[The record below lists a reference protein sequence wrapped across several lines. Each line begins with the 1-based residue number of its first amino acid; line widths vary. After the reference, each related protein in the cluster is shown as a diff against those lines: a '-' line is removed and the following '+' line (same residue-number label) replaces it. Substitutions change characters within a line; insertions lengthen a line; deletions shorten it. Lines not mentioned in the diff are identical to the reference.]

1 LDQGAFLMAR
11 SNYTIA
17 IPQRSF
23 SGGELA
29 PSLHARSDLAKYQ
42 SGAKTLRNFFVHA
55 HGGASNRPGT
65 KFIAEVK
72 NSSARVRLIPFQF
85 SVSQT
90 YVLEFGN
97 LYMRVYTDGGQVLLA
112 GVPYEIATPY
122 TTADLP
128 TLKYVQSADVM
139 TIAHPSYATRNLSR
153 TAHTAWTLATITLAP
168 ALAAPAGPVATPT
181 NGTGAVPTH
190 VDSYKITAVRS
201 ETLEESL
208 PSVAATCTNYPL
220 NPATGTYNTVTW
232 SAVSGATKYNIY
244 KEGNGS
250 GIHGFIGSATALTFT
265 DNNLAGDDSDTPP
278 GARDPFTASNYPG
291 VVTYHQQRRVFGG
304 STTAPQ
310 TVWMSQSGNYQNF
323 NVSSPS
329 RDDDAVTFTLAS
341 PQVNEIRH
349 FVPLADL
356 LVLTSGG
363 EFKVTGGGSG
373 GGDAITPSAVVV
385 KPQGY
390 RGSSHVPPL
399 IIGETALFVQQKGAI
414 VRDLGYNLDVDGYAG
429 NDLSVLS
436 NHLFEGLTIDE
447 WAYAQAPHSIVWAVR
462 SDGVLLSLTYMR
474 EHQVWAWCQHDTDG
488 TFESVCSV
496 SEGTE
501 DAVYVAVNR
510 TIGNTTTRFVERF
523 QSRIVNDVRDAFFVD
538 CGLTYD
544 GIPATVIS
552 GLTHLEGKTVTV
564 LADGSVSPTAV
575 VSGGSITL
583 PHSASVVHV
592 GLGYTSEIK
601 TLDLDLAQARG
612 PANAKR
618 RVTEVVI
625 KVERSRGLW
634 VGPDADHTVEV
645 KQRDVE
651 PYGDPIELFTAD
663 IKIAI
668 PPSWGRSGSIV
679 LQQLDPLPLTVL
691 AVLPEVEIGGL

>member
-1 LDQGAFLMAR
+1 MP
-11 SNYTIA
+11 A

-42 SGAKTLRNFFVHA
+42 SGAKTLRNMFVHA

-65 KFIAEVK
+65 KYIAEVK
-72 NSSARVRLIPFQF
+72 DSTDRVRLIPFQF

-90 YVLEFGN
+90 YVLEFGD
-97 LYMRVYTDGGQVLLA
+97 LYMRVFTDGAQVLLA

-153 TAHTAWTLATITLAP
+153 TAHTSWTLATITLAP
-168 ALAAPAGPVATPT
+168 ALAAPAGPIATPT

-190 VDSYKITAVRS
+190 TDSYKVTAVAA

-208 PSVAATCTNYPL
+208 PSVAATCLNFPL
-220 NPATGTYNTVTW
+220 SPATGTYNTVTW
-232 SAVSGATKYNIY
+232 SAVTGATKYNVY
-244 KEGNGS
+244 KESNGS
-250 GIHGFIGSATALTFT
+250 GIHGYIGSATALTFT
-265 DNNLAGDDSDTPP
+265 DTNLAPDDSDTPP
-278 GARDPFTASNYPG
+278 GARDPFTGTNYPG

-304 STTAPQ
+304 STSAPQ
-310 TVWMSQSGNYQNF
+310 TVWMSQSGNYSNF

-349 FVPLADL
+349 FVALADL

-385 KPQGY
+385 RPQGY

-399 IIGETALFVQQKGAI
+399 TIGETALFVQAKGSI
-414 VRDLGYNLDVDGYAG
+414 VRDLGYSLDTDGYTG

-436 NHLFEGLTIDE
+436 NHLFEGLTLDE

-462 SDGVLLSLTYMR
+462 SDGVMLSLTYMR
-474 EHQVWAWCQHDTDG
+474 EHQVWAWCQHDTAG
-488 TFESVCSV
+488 LYESVCTV

-501 DAVYVAVNR
+501 DAVYVAVKR
-510 TIGNTTTRFVERF
+510 TINGVVRRYVERL
-523 QSRIVNDVRDAFFVD
+523 QSRIVNDVRDSFFVD
-538 CGLTYD
+538 AGLSYD
-544 GIPATVIS
+544 GAAATVIS
-552 GLTHLEGKTVTV
+552 GLDHLEGETVTI
-564 LADGSVSPTAV
+564 LADGSVSASQI
-575 VSGGSITL
+575 VSAGTITL
-583 PHSASVVHV
+583 PAAASVVHV
-592 GLGYTSEIK
+592 GLAYTSEIK
-601 TLDLDLAQARG
+601 TLDFDLAQARA

-618 RVTEVVI
+618 RVTEVVV

-634 VGPDADHTVEV
+634 VGPDADHVVEV

-691 AVLPEVEIGGL
+691 AVLPEVEVGGN

>member
-1 LDQGAFLMAR
+1 MP
-11 SNYTIA
+11 A

-42 SGAKTLRNFFVHA
+42 SGAKTLRNMIVLA

-65 KFIAEVK
+65 KYIAEVK
-72 NSSARVRLIPFQF
+72 DSTERVRLIPFQF

-90 YVLEFGN
+90 YVLEFGD
-97 LYMRVYTDGGQVLLA
+97 LYMRVFTDGAQVLLA

-139 TIAHPSYATRNLSR
+139 TIAHPSYAPRNLSR

-181 NGTGAVPTH
+181 NGSGAVPTH
-190 VDSYKITAVRS
+190 TDSYKVTAVAS

-208 PSVAATCTNYPL
+208 PSVAATCLNFPL
-220 NPATGTYNTVTW
+220 SPATGTYNTVTW
-232 SAVSGATKYNIY
+232 SAVTGATKYNIY
-244 KEGNGS
+244 KESNGS
-250 GIHGFIGSATALTFT
+250 GIHGYIGSATALTFT
-265 DNNLAGDDSDTPP
+265 DTNLAPDDSDTPP
-278 GARDPFTASNYPG
+278 GARDPFTGTNYPG

-304 STTAPQ
+304 STSAPQ
-310 TVWMSQSGNYQNF
+310 TVWMSQSGNYSNF

-349 FVPLADL
+349 FVALADL

-385 KPQGY
+385 RPQGY
-390 RGSSHVPPL
+390 RGCSHVPPL
-399 IIGETALFVQQKGAI
+399 IIGETALFVQAKGAI
-414 VRDLGYNLDVDGYAG
+414 VRDIGYSLDTDGYTG

-436 NHLFEGLTIDE
+436 NHLFEGLTLDE

-462 SDGVLLSLTYMR
+462 SDGVMLSLTYMR
-474 EHQVWAWCQHDTDG
+474 EHQVWAWCQHDTAG
-488 TFESVCSV
+488 LYESVCTV

-501 DAVYVAVNR
+501 DAVYVAVKR
-510 TIGNTTTRFVERF
+510 TINGVVRRYVERL
-523 QSRIVNDVRDAFFVD
+523 QSRIVNDVRDSFFVD
-538 CGLTYD
+538 SGLTYD
-544 GIPATVIS
+544 GAAATVIS
-552 GLTHLEGKTVTV
+552 GLDHLESETVTI
-564 LADGSVSPTAV
+564 LADGSVSASQI
-575 VSGGSITL
+575 VSAGTVTL
-583 PHSASVVHV
+583 PAAASVVHV
-592 GLGYTSEIK
+592 GLAYSSEIK
-601 TLDLDLAQARG
+601 TLDFDLAQARA

-618 RVTEVVI
+618 RVTEVVV

-634 VGPDADHTVEV
+634 VGPNADNVIEV

-651 PYGDPIELFTAD
+651 PYGDPIELVTAD

-679 LQQLDPLPLTVL
+679 LQQIDPLPLTVL
-691 AVLPEVEIGGL
+691 AVLPEVEIGGS

>member
-1 LDQGAFLMAR
+1 MP
-11 SNYTIA
+11 A

-42 SGAKTLRNFFVHA
+42 SGAKTLRNMIVLA

-65 KFIAEVK
+65 KYIAEVK
-72 NSSARVRLIPFQF
+72 DSTERVRLIPFQF

-90 YVLEFGN
+90 YVLEFGD
-97 LYMRVYTDGGQVLLA
+97 LYMRVFTDGAQVLLA

-128 TLKYVQSADVM
+128 TLKYVQSADIM
-139 TIAHPSYATRNLSR
+139 TIAHPSHATRNLSR

-181 NGTGAVPTH
+181 NGSGAVPTH
-190 VDSYKITAVRS
+190 TDSYKVTAVAS

-208 PSVAATCTNYPL
+208 PSVAATCVNFPL
-220 NPATGTYNTVTW
+220 SAVTGTYNTVTW
-232 SAVSGATKYNIY
+232 SAVTGATKYNIY
-244 KEGNGS
+244 KESNGS
-250 GIHGFIGSATALTFT
+250 GIHGYIGSATALTFT
-265 DNNLAGDDSDTPP
+265 DTNLAPDDSDTPP
-278 GARDPFTASNYPG
+278 GARDPFASSNYPG

-310 TVWMSQSGNYQNF
+310 TVWMSQSGNYSNF

-349 FVPLADL
+349 FVALADL

-385 KPQGY
+385 RPQGY
-390 RGSSHVPPL
+390 RGCSHVPPL
-399 IIGETALFVQQKGAI
+399 TIGETALFVQAKGSI
-414 VRDLGYNLDVDGYAG
+414 VRDLGYSLDTDGYTG

-436 NHLFEGLTIDE
+436 NHLFEGLTLDE

-462 SDGVLLSLTYMR
+462 SDGVMLSLTYMR
-474 EHQVWAWCQHDTDG
+474 EHQVWAWCQHDTAG
-488 TFESVCSV
+488 LYESVCTV

-501 DAVYVAVNR
+501 DAVYVAVKR
-510 TIGNTTTRFVERF
+510 TINGVVRRYVERL
-523 QSRIVNDVRDAFFVD
+523 QSRIVNDVRDSFFVD
-538 CGLTYD
+538 SGLTYD
-544 GIPATVIS
+544 GAAATVIS
-552 GLTHLEGKTVTV
+552 GLDHLESETVTI
-564 LADGSVSPTAV
+564 LADGSVSASQI
-575 VSGGSITL
+575 VSAGTVTL
-583 PHSASVVHV
+583 PAAASVVHV
-592 GLGYTSEIK
+592 GLAYSSEIK
-601 TLDLDLAQARG
+601 TLDFDLAQARA

-618 RVTEVVI
+618 RVTEVVV

-634 VGPDADHTVEV
+634 VGPDADHVVEV

-679 LQQLDPLPLTVL
+679 LQQIDPLPLTVL
-691 AVLPEVEIGGL
+691 AVLPEVEIGGS

>member
-1 LDQGAFLMAR
+1 MP
-11 SNYTIA
+11 A

-42 SGAKTLRNFFVHA
+42 SGAKTLRNMIVLA

-65 KFIAEVK
+65 KYIAEVK
-72 NSSARVRLIPFQF
+72 DSTERVRLIPFQF

-90 YVLEFGN
+90 YVLEFGD
-97 LYMRVYTDGGQVLLA
+97 LYMRVFTDGAQVLLA

-153 TAHTAWTLATITLAP
+153 TAHTSWTLATITLAP
-168 ALAAPAGPVATPT
+168 ALAAPAGPIATPT
-181 NGTGAVPTH
+181 NGTGVIPTH
-190 VDSYKITAVRS
+190 TDSYMITAVAA

-208 PSVAATCTNYPL
+208 PSVAATCLNFPL
-220 NPATGTYNTVTW
+220 SPATGTYNTVTW
-232 SAVSGATKYNIY
+232 SAVTGATKYNVY
-244 KEGNGS
+244 KESNGS
-250 GIHGFIGSATALTFT
+250 GIHGFIGSATALSFT
-265 DNNLAGDDSDTPP
+265 DTNLAGDDSDTPP
-278 GARDPFTASNYPG
+278 GARDPFAASNYPG

-349 FVPLADL
+349 FVALADL

-385 KPQGY
+385 RPQGY
-390 RGSSHVPPL
+390 RGCSHVPPL
-399 IIGETALFVQQKGAI
+399 TIGETALFVQAKGSI
-414 VRDLGYNLDVDGYAG
+414 VRDLGYSLDTDGYTG

-436 NHLFEGLTIDE
+436 NHLFEGLTLDE

-462 SDGVLLSLTYMR
+462 SDGVMLSLTYMR
-474 EHQVWAWCQHDTDG
+474 EHQVWAWCQHDTAG
-488 TFESVCSV
+488 LYESVCTV

-501 DAVYVAVNR
+501 DAVYVAVKR
-510 TIGNTTTRFVERF
+510 TINGVVRRYVERL
-523 QSRIVNDVRDAFFVD
+523 QSRIVNDVRDSFFVD
-538 CGLTYD
+538 SGLTYD
-544 GIPATVIS
+544 GAAATVIS
-552 GLTHLEGKTVTV
+552 GLDHLESETVTI
-564 LADGSVSPTAV
+564 LADGSVSASQI
-575 VSGGSITL
+575 VSAGTVTL
-583 PHSASVVHV
+583 PAAASVVHV
-592 GLGYTSEIK
+592 GLAYSSEIK
-601 TLDLDLAQARG
+601 TLDFDLAQARA

-618 RVTEVVI
+618 RVTEVVV

-634 VGPDADHTVEV
+634 VGPDADHVVEV

-679 LQQLDPLPLTVL
+679 LQQIDPLPLTVL
-691 AVLPEVEIGGL
+691 AVLPEVEIGGS

>member
-1 LDQGAFLMAR
+1 MP
-11 SNYTIA
+11 A

-42 SGAKTLRNFFVHA
+42 SGAKTLRNMFVHA

-65 KFIAEVK
+65 KYIAEVK
-72 NSSARVRLIPFQF
+72 DSTDRVRLIPFQF

-90 YVLEFGN
+90 YVLEFGD
-97 LYMRVYTDGGQVLLA
+97 LYMRVFTDGAQVLLA

-153 TAHTAWTLATITLAP
+153 TAHTSWTLATITLAP
-168 ALAAPAGPVATPT
+168 ALAAPAGPIATPT

-190 VDSYKITAVRS
+190 TDSYKVTAVAA

-208 PSVAATCTNYPL
+208 PSVAATCLNFPL
-220 NPATGTYNTVTW
+220 SPATGTYNTVTW
-232 SAVSGATKYNIY
+232 SAVTGATKYNVY
-244 KEGNGS
+244 KESNGS
-250 GIHGFIGSATALTFT
+250 GIHGYVGSATALSFV
-265 DNNLAGDDSDTPP
+265 DSNLAPDDSDTPP
-278 GARDPFTASNYPG
+278 GARDPFAASNYPG

-304 STTAPQ
+304 STSAPQ
-310 TVWMSQSGNYQNF
+310 TVWMSQSGNYSNF

-349 FVPLADL
+349 FVALADL

-385 KPQGY
+385 RPQGY
-390 RGSSHVPPL
+390 RGCSHVPPL
-399 IIGETALFVQQKGAI
+399 IIGETALFVQAKGSI
-414 VRDLGYNLDVDGYAG
+414 VRDLGYSLDTDGYTG

-462 SDGVLLSLTYMR
+462 SDGVMLSLTYMR
-474 EHQVWAWCQHDTDG
+474 EHQVWAWCQHDTAG
-488 TFESVCSV
+488 LYESVCTV

-501 DAVYVAVNR
+501 DAVYVAVKR
-510 TIGNTTTRFVERF
+510 TINGVVRRYVERL
-523 QSRIVNDVRDAFFVD
+523 QSRIVNDVRDSFFVD
-538 CGLTYD
+538 SGLTYD
-544 GIPATVIS
+544 GAAATVIS
-552 GLTHLEGKTVTV
+552 GLDHLESETVTI
-564 LADGSVSPTAV
+564 LADGSVSASQI
-575 VSGGSITL
+575 VSAGTVTL
-583 PHSASVVHV
+583 PAAASVVHV
-592 GLGYTSEIK
+592 GLAYTSEIK
-601 TLDLDLAQARG
+601 TLDFDLAQARA

-618 RVTEVVI
+618 RVTEVVV

-634 VGPDADHTVEV
+634 VGPNADNVIEV

-651 PYGDPIELFTAD
+651 PYGDPIELVTAD

-679 LQQLDPLPLTVL
+679 LQQIDPLPLTVL
-691 AVLPEVEIGGL
+691 AVLPEVEIGGS

>member
-1 LDQGAFLMAR
+1 MP
-11 SNYTIA
+11 A

-42 SGAKTLRNFFVHA
+42 SGAKTLRNMMVHA

-65 KFIAEVK
+65 KYIAEVK

-85 SVSQT
+85 STTQT
-90 YVLEFGN
+90 YVLEFGD
-97 LYMRVYTDGGQVLLA
+97 LYMRVFTNAGQVLS
-112 GVPYEIATPY
+112 GGSPYEIVTPY
-122 TTADLP
+122 TTAQLS
-128 TLKYVQSADVM
+128 TLKFVQSADVM
-139 TIAHPSYATRNLSR
+139 TITHPSHAPRNLSR
-153 TAHTAWTLATITLAP
+153 TAHTAWTLTTITLAP
-168 ALAAPAGPVATPT
+168 ALAAPGSPSVTPT
-181 NGTGAVPTH
+181 NGTGVAPAL
-190 VDSYKITAVRS
+190 DFSYKITAVAA

-208 PSVAATCTNYPL
+208 PSAATTCANYAL
-220 NPATGTYNTVTW
+220 NPATGTFNDVTW
-232 SAVSGATKYNIY
+232 AAVSGAVKYNIY
-244 KEGNGS
+244 KESNSS
-250 GIHGFIGSATALTFT
+250 GVHGYVGSATALTFR
-265 DNNLAGDDSDTPP
+265 DSNLAPDDSDTPP
-278 GARDPFTASNYPG
+278 GARDPFAASNNPG

-304 STTAPQ
+304 STTGPQ
-310 TVWMSQSGNYQNF
+310 TIWMSQSGNYSNF

-329 RDDDAVTFTLAS
+329 RDDDAVTVTLAS

-349 FVPLADL
+349 FVALNDL

-385 KPQGY
+385 RPQGY

-414 VRDLGYNLDVDGYAG
+414 VRDIGYSLDVDGYTG

-436 NHLFEGLTIDE
+436 NHLFENLTIEE

-462 SDGVLLSLTYMR
+462 SDGVLLSLCYLR
-474 EHQVWAWCQHDTDG
+474 EHQVWAWSQHDTDG
-488 TFESVCSV
+488 LYESVCSV

-501 DAVYVAVNR
+501 DAVYVSVNR
-510 TIGNTTTRFVERF
+510 TIGGVTRRYVERF

-538 CGLTYD
+538 AGLTYD
-544 GIPATVIS
+544 GALATTFS
-552 GLTHLEGKTVTV
+552 GLDHLEGETVAI
-564 LADGSVSPTAV
+564 LADGSVSAQQV
-575 VSGGSITL
+575 VYLGAITL
-583 PHSASVVHV
+583 PAAARVVHV
-592 GLGYTSEIK
+592 GLPYTSEIK
-601 TLDLDLAQARG
+601 TLDLDLAQARA

-618 RVTEVVI
+618 RVTEIVV

-634 VGPDADHTVEV
+634 AGPDADNVIEA
-645 KQRDVE
+645 KQRDIE
-651 PYGDPIELFTAD
+651 PYGDPIELYTGD
-663 IKIAI
+663 IKLAI

-679 LQQLDPLPLTVL
+679 LQQLDPLPLTIL
-691 AVLPEVEIGGL
+691 AIIPEVEVGGN